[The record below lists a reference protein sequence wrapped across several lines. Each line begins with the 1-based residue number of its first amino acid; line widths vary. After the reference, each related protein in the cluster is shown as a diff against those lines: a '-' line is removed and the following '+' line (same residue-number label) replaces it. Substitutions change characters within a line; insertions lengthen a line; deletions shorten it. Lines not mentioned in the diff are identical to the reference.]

1 MRWLLVGVAL
11 LGSAGCAGFKTVDRG
26 DWRLVYAD
34 STKRDA
40 EAAREVVTRDAYEA
54 EVSEGTRR
62 GFEGPPGFLFPL
74 LHETDAIGLK
84 VGEVAGFRIDEAT
97 DVELFVDGSGVKLFW
112 GAMEK
117 RDGWKGDT
125 DVTTRESS
133 LYVKGT
139 SAGKA
144 TLRLVRG
151 SATKDVPVT
160 VK

>member
-11 LGSAGCAGFKTVDRG
+11 LGSAGCAGFKTVERG
-26 DWRLVYAD
+26 DWRLVWVD
-34 STKRDA
+34 STRRDA
-40 EAAREVVTRDAYEA
+40 DAPRDVVTRDAYET

-62 GFEGPPGFLFPL
+62 GFEPPAGFLFPL

-84 VGEVAGFRIDEAT
+84 VGEVAGFRVDEAT
-97 DVELFVDGSGVKLFW
+97 DVELFVDGSNVKLFW
-112 GAMEK
+112 GATEK
-117 RDGWKGDT
+117 RDSWKGDT
-125 DVTTRESS
+125 DVTIRESA
-133 LYVKGT
+133 LYVKGS

-151 SATKDVPVT
+151 STTKDVPVT